1 MRDLKSDEL
10 SHVYGAGWKPQP
22 PECGKKK
29 RVGHS
34 TSKKH
39 RTQKKPEKKFTKKCD

>member
-10 SHVYGAGWKPQP
+10 SHVYGAGGQP
-22 PECGKKK
+22 PDGGKKK
-29 RVGHS
+29 RFGHS

-39 RTQKKPEKKFTKKCD
+39 RTSHKRTSRKKFTKKCR